1 MARKSPYSVLFEPVK
16 IGPVT
21 APNRFYQVPHCNGM
35 GHLRPQAE
43 AAMRG
48 IKAEGGWGV
57 VCNQETEIHPSS
69 DLSPYAEGRLW
80 DDRDLPALR
89 LTVDA
94 IHKHGSLAGIELAHN
109 GNHAQNLLTRAT
121 PLAPMDMSVDFPS
134 PRQARGMDKADI
146 RALRRWHRD
155 AALRAKE
162 AGFDIIYVYAG
173 HRMTLPHHFLLRQ
186 YNDRTDEYGGSLEN
200 RLRLTRELLEETH
213 DAVGDTCA
221 VAFRFAV
228 DEMLGAGG
236 MQATGEG
243 RDVVEML
250 AELPDLWDVN
260 VAGWSND
267 SATTRL
273 EPQDGYQMQYVEF
286 VKQITSKPV
295 VGTGRLTSPDAM
307 VSLIK
312 RGVLDLIGAARPSIA
327 DPFLPRKIE
336 EGRTDEIRECI
347 GCNICVAADNLGAPI
362 RCTQNPTM
370 GEEWRR
376 GWHPEIIAAK
386 GGADSALVIGA
397 GPAGLEC
404 AMQLARRGY
413 EVTLAEAGDAPGGR
427 VLRESALPGLA
438 AWKRVVDYRLNDLS
452 QRANAQIFL
461 QSEMTADQVIELGIP
476 NVFVATGGKWL
487 RDGRGRSATRGIPA
501 DDAAQILTPDDV
513 MAGRM
518 PGKGPVVVYD
528 DDQGYLAGVLA
539 ELLAGAGHEV
549 IFVTPATMVSPFT
562 EYTLEQP
569 RVQARLIEMGVQIL
583 TAKTL
588 AHVGRDHARLACIY
602 TGGAEEIACAAA
614 VLVTERRRETALHDA
629 LRNARLDHLELIG
642 DAAGPGLIADAVYS
656 GHMAARNF
664 ERASD
669 LTERDWYRRELIDLA
684 DGD

>member
-1 MARKSPYSVLFEPVK
+1 M
-16 IGPVT
+16 
-21 APNRFYQVPHCNGM
+21 
-35 GHLRPQAE
+35 
-43 AAMRG
+43 
-48 IKAEGGWGV
+48 
-57 VCNQETEIHPSS
+57 
-69 DLSPYAEGRLW
+69 
-80 DDRDLPALR
+80 
-89 LTVDA
+89 
-94 IHKHGSLAGIELAHN
+94 
-109 GNHAQNLLTRAT
+109 
-121 PLAPMDMSVDFPS
+121 
-134 PRQARGMDKADI
+134 
-146 RALRRWHRD
+146 
-155 AALRAKE
+155 
-162 AGFDIIYVYAG
+162 
-173 HRMTLPHHFLLRQ
+173 
-186 YNDRTDEYGGSLEN
+186 
-200 RLRLTRELLEETH
+200 LEETH